1 MISQELENGNT
12 FKVVLKLAIP
22 AMIAQFINVL
32 YSIIDRIYITNLKVD
47 GDLALTAIGIVAP
60 ICTMISSFSALL
72 GQGGGPLME
81 MYVGKKDL
89 KGARS
94 VLSNAFFMLLVC
106 GIIVPS
112 LFWIFHTPLLNLFG
126 ATNNTIN
133 FASDYMMYYLLGA
146 PFQIMALGLNYYLT
160 SQGYA
165 NKAMFTMILGAL
177 VNILLDPL
185 FIFGFNMG
193 VKGAAIATSIA
204 QVVSFIYV
212 FIMLRLKS
220 TEVNVSF
227 GSYNTKTMRKI
238 LFLGVSPFI
247 ILMTDSLVLV
257 ILNMSLKMNVSSD
270 MVDKYILTATIITSF
285 YQLFS
290 MPLLGISG
298 GTGAILSYN
307 YGAKNSKRVKDAEKV
322 ITLYALI
329 FTTFCAILS
338 LFIAKPFFNYM
349 TKDTFAY
356 TLANKM
362 VFCYMTPFIILSFQY
377 TFVDGLTALGLANIG
392 IFLSLNRKI
401 TNIVCI
407 LVLPKFMGGEGVFYA
422 ELIADIW
429 SSLCTFT
436 TFMLLIN
443 KILKKNEKNN

>member
-1 MISQELENGNT
+1 MISKDLESGNT
-12 FKVVLKLAIP
+12 FKVVLKLALP

-32 YSIIDRIYITNLKVD
+32 YSIIDRVYITNLSEN
-47 GDLALTAIGIVAP
+47 GDLALTAIGVVAP
-60 ICTMISSFSALL
+60 VCTMISSFSALL

-81 MYVGKKDL
+81 MSVGKKDI
-89 KGARS
+89 KGARQ
-94 VLSNAFFMLLVC
+94 VLSNAFLMLLIC
-106 GIIVPS
+106 GILIPS
-112 LFWIFHTPLLNLFG
+112 LFWVFHTPLLNLFG
-126 ATNNTIN
+126 ATNKTIGY
-133 FASDYMMYYLLGA
+133 ATDYMMFYLLGA

-185 FIFGFNMG
+185 FIFGFG
-193 VKGAAIATSIA
+193 LEVKGAAIATSIA
-204 QVVSFIYV
+204 QIVSFIYV
-212 FIMLRLKS
+212 FIVLRLKS
-220 TEVNVSF
+220 TEVNIGF
-227 GSYNTKTMRKI
+227 GSYSLKTMRKI
-238 LFLGVSPFI
+238 LFLGISPFI

-257 ILNMSLKMNVSSD
+257 ILNMSLKMNVDSEY
-270 MVDKYILTATIITSF
+270 VDKYILTATIITSF

-307 YGAKNSKRVKDAEKV
+307 YGAKNSKRVKEAEKV

-329 FTTFCAILS
+329 FTTICVILS
-338 LFIAKPFFNYM
+338 LFLAKPFFNYM
-349 TKDTFAY
+349 TNDTFAY
-356 TLANKM
+356 DLASKM
-362 VFCYMTPFIILSFQY
+362 VYCYMAPFIILSFQY

-401 TNIVCI
+401 VNIVSI
-407 LVLPKFMGGEGVFYA
+407 LILPKFVGGNGVFYA
-422 ELIADIW
+422 ELIADTW
-429 SSLCTFT
+429 ASVTTFI

-443 KILKKNEKNN
+443 KILKKNEDA